1 MSKILNLQ
9 KRKSQDPAEIAVEHP
24 NLDDTW
30 RTHLLYLLDYHPTW
44 VLNLYQN
51 DPNELKRVLLSVVQ
65 RAQLMKDILSQKGK
79 LAREQIEEHVCQSI
93 VYPIEHQPP
102 PPNQLSESQRLSV
115 LDWSDNLKIKD
126 SLSL

>member
-9 KRKSQDPAEIAVEHP
+9 KRKSQDPAEIELEHP

-65 RAQLMKDILSQKGK
+65 RAELMKDILSQKGK